1 MIAIKKYDVIIIGG
15 SYAGLSAAMSLG
27 RSLRTVLIIDSA
39 LPCNRQTPHSHN
51 FITQD
56 GQTPAAIAAK
66 GREQV
71 QAYKTVSFFNDTAI
85 DATKN
90 ENGFIVTTADGQP
103 FESKKLIL
111 ATGIKDHMPA
121 IKGFKECWGI
131 SVVHCPYCHGYELR
145 DRKTAIMAKGE
156 KAFHLASLVNNLTNK
171 ITILSSGNPELT
183 EDQTARLRKHN
194 IQIIETAVS
203 GIEHDDGYVKG
214 IVFVDQSRLNFDAV
228 YAAVPFTQHSEIP
241 ASLGC
246 AFTEQGHIFVD
257 AACRTTVSGV
267 FACGDNSGMMRS
279 VANAVYTGNMT
290 GAMINK
296 ELTDEQF

>member
-1 MIAIKKYDVIIIGG
+1 MIKIKPYDVIIIGG

-27 RSLRTVLIIDSA
+27 RSLRSVLIIDSS

-56 GQTPAAIAAK
+56 GQTPAAIATKA
-66 GREQV
+66 REQV
-71 QAYKTVSFFNDTAI
+71 QAYNTVQFINGTAI
-85 DATKN
+85 NTTKN
-90 ENGFIVTTADGQP
+90 ENGFVVTAADGQQ
-103 FESKKLIL
+103 FESKKLVL
-111 ATGIKDHMPA
+111 ATGIKDIMPG
-121 IKGFKECWGI
+121 IKGFAECWGI

-145 DRKTAIMAKGE
+145 DRKTAIMARGE
-156 KAFHLASLVNNLTNK
+156 KAFHLASLVNNLTNN
-171 ITILSSGNPELT
+171 ITILSSGKAELN
-183 EDQTARLRKHN
+183 EEQIARLQRHN
-194 IQIIETAVS
+194 IQIIETDVS
-203 GIEHDDGYVKG
+203 AIDHNDGYVKS
-214 IVFVDQSRLNFDAV
+214 IVFGDQSRITFDAV

-241 ASLGC
+241 AQLGC
-246 AFTEQGHIFVD
+246 ALTEQGHISVD
-257 AACRTTVSGV
+257 ASCRTSVSGV